1 MSASRSRLTEHQFA
15 FYAIDIQ
22 DALQEASGA
31 TSLALRTKVNSTFFK
46 VNDDADSTQG
56 LQVLEAAQLYRVGRM
71 IQELVSILKKK
82 SQHF

>member
-1 MSASRSRLTEHQFA
+1 MLTENQFA

-31 TSLALRTKVNSTFFK
+31 NSLALRTKVNSTFSNTK
-46 VNDDADSTQG
+46 DDTDSTQG

-71 IQELVSILKKK
+71 IQEIVSSFPKENRET
-82 SQHF
+82 SDWTG